1 MTFVRL
7 KTTLGST
14 GLPSY
19 KVSIDIGGTFTD
31 LIALDET
38 NGNFVNIKI
47 PSTPYDPA
55 TGFLEV
61 LKRFL
66 LGRHPSEVKAITHA
80 TTIAVNTLLGQAGLE
95 IPKVASISSE
105 GFKDILEI
113 GRQRRHELYNLYMQK
128 PKILVPRH
136 LRFEVGE
143 RIDAEG
149 KILQA
154 IDEGQVHSLSNELQ
168 EKAVKAVAI
177 TLLFSFA
184 NPVHEKIIERIL
196 RTDIPEL
203 FISRSSEIAP
213 EQREFERT
221 STAVVNACLMP
232 IISSYIKKLKTEIK
246 QLGVNAPFYIMQSDG
261 GLALERVVTERPVCI
276 IESGPAAGVI
286 ASSFY
291 ARKIGLKNIL
301 SFDMGGTTAKAGII
315 QAGKPEIV
323 TEYEVAGKIHSGR
336 IIKGS
341 GYPIMFPFIDLA
353 ECSAG
358 GGTIA
363 WVDNA
368 GSLKV
373 GPISAGAIP
382 GPPCYGKGGQK
393 PTVTDANVVLGR
405 LSSEHL
411 LGGEMPIF
419 ADLSKEDLQREVCQ
433 KISINLEAA
442 ASGIVKIVNL
452 QMSKILRIVS
462 IERGLDPRKFAL
474 VCFGGA
480 GPMHA
485 CPLAE
490 ELSMTKVI
498 VPPNPG
504 LFSAQ
509 GLLAPD
515 IISENV
521 QPIMA
526 RADKTGTKLEN
537 AFESLEAKAA
547 QTILSQ
553 GVKSENIRFERQLDM
568 RYLGQ
573 SYELIIST
581 PKRAHEKIDL
591 KNAMESFHRK
601 HKAIYGYRRDGEPIE
616 IVNARLKAVGVIK
629 NKPLERRK
637 KLEDEHP
644 FTEAFLPSRKVFF
657 ENSMKYESTS
667 VYARNKLRSGNTFL
681 GPAIVEQYDATTVVY
696 PEWRCKVDGFGNL
709 VLSMEEG

>member
-1 MTFVRL
+1 L
-7 KTTLGST
+7 ST
-14 GLPSY
+14 Y

-38 NGNFVNIKI
+38 NGNLVNIKI

-55 TGFLEV
+55 AGFLEV

-66 LGRHPSEVKAITHA
+66 IGRHPSEIKVVTHA
-80 TTIAVNTLLGQAGLE
+80 TTIAVNTLLGQSGLE
-95 IPKVASISSE
+95 IPKVASISTE

-128 PKILVPRH
+128 PPILVPRH
-136 LRFEVGE
+136 LRFEIRE
-143 RIDAEG
+143 RINPEG
-149 KILQA
+149 KILQD
-154 IDEGQVHSLSNELQ
+154 IDEAKVHSLACKLQ

-177 TLLFSFA
+177 SLLFSYT
-184 NPVHEKIIERIL
+184 NPVHEKILEKVL
-196 RTDIPEL
+196 RTDIPDL
-203 FISRSSEIAP
+203 FISRSSIIAP
-213 EQREFERT
+213 EQREYERT

-232 IISSYIKKLKTEIK
+232 IISSYIKKLTTEIK
-246 QLGVNAPFYIMQSDG
+246 QLGVNAPLFIMQSDG
-261 GLALERVVTERPVCI
+261 GLAKEQVVIERPVCI
-276 IESGPAAGVI
+276 VESGPAAGVT

-301 SFDMGGTTAKAGII
+301 SFDMGGTTAKAGTVI
-315 QAGKPEIV
+315 AGKPEIV
-323 TEYEVAGKIHSGR
+323 MEYEVAGKIHSGR

-341 GYPIMFPFIDLA
+341 GYPIKFPFIDLA

-363 WVDNA
+363 WIDNA

-382 GPPCYGKGGQK
+382 GPACYGKGGQK
-393 PTVTDANVVLGR
+393 PTVTDANIVLGR
-405 LSSEHL
+405 LNPECL

-419 ADLSKEDLQREVCQ
+419 PDLSKEALQREVCQ
-433 KISINLEAA
+433 KTGLNLEAA
-442 ASGIVKIVNL
+442 AMGIVKIVNS

-462 IERGLDPRKFAL
+462 IERGLDPRNFAL

-485 CPLAE
+485 CALAE
-490 ELSMTKVI
+490 ELSMSKVI
-498 VPPNPG
+498 VPSNPG

-509 GLLAPD
+509 GLLVPD
-515 IISENV
+515 IISEYV
-521 QPIMA
+521 QSVMA
-526 RADKTGTKLEN
+526 RADKADVKIEN
-537 AFESLEAKAA
+537 VFELLEAKGA
-547 QTILSQ
+547 QTLVSQ

-581 PKRAHEKIDL
+581 SGTHDIDIN
-591 KNAMESFHRK
+591 KTMESFHKK
-601 HKAIYGYRRDGEPIE
+601 HKAIYGYRRDGEPVE
-616 IVNARLKAVGVIK
+616 IVNARVKAIGVIK
-629 NKPLERRK
+629 NKPLEKMK
-637 KLEDEHP
+637 KLENERP
-644 FTEAFLPSRKVFF
+644 LAEAVLQSRNVFF
-657 ENSMKYESTS
+657 ENSMQYEST
-667 VYARNKLRSGNTFL
+667 VIYARDKLGSGNSFM

-696 PEWRCKVDGFGNL
+696 PGWRGKVDGFGNL
-709 VLSMEEG
+709 VLTIEGDKDEC